1 MPQEPEVLRLLQAY
15 QTIWFSHFPM
25 LSRRAEWHI
34 AHHLCMRGR
43 NGSPVGELYGL
54 AKQIFLLD
62 DATVKER
69 LLSINQLGLCELD
82 PPGQIYARTI
92 ATPTRSLLEKFDA
105 HLQAFALA
113 LSETARSF
121 RMTTAVPRPDEL
133 SPQYRA
139 MLLQPLGVYAEQWGL
154 AVDRVFESG
163 RLSPARRMD
172 AKRHLISSSHWNL
185 LHSAVRWHYEATGS
199 TAAKGGILA
208 DRLAAQLLQLT
219 GQTLQTT
226 RDHIAYLLEV
236 GLFQRMPGKA
246 LHVAVSNTAIKEIDQ
261 ALCRTAECLPPIL
274 EALFGRG
281 TPAVANRGVPIG
293 EDVTGLTV
301 TMRRVPAEDVV
312 PETPHVLEVIAPPGN
327 ERRIQVHPPL
337 TIGRTAP
344 SDLVLN
350 GADISRIHCRIVTDG
365 SGVAVSDLKSTNG
378 TFVNDRRI
386 AATAPLKP
394 GDRLQIGSYVL
405 VYQQQD
411 PNPPP
416 EGVEGTT
423 HTRYRGLQAGR

>member
-1 MPQEPEVLRLLQAY
+1 MPQEAEVLRLLQAY
-15 QTIWFSHFPM
+15 QDIWFSHFPT

-43 NGSPVGELYGL
+43 GGAPVGELYGL

-69 LLSINQLGLCELD
+69 LLSINQSGLCDLD
-82 PPGQIYARTI
+82 PAGQIYARTI
-92 ATPTRSLLEKFDA
+92 ATPTRSLLDKFDA
-105 HLQAFALA
+105 HLRAFALP
-113 LSETARSF
+113 LSEAARVFGIMQS
-121 RMTTAVPRPDEL
+121 APRPDEL
-133 SPQYRA
+133 SADYRGL
-139 MLLQPLGVYAEQWGL
+139 LLQPLDVYAEQWGL

-185 LHSAVRWHYEATGS
+185 LHSAVRWHYDTQGS
-199 TAAKGGILA
+199 PAGKGGILA

-246 LHVAVSNTAIKEIDQ
+246 LHVAISGPAIAQIHL
-261 ALCRTAECLPPIL
+261 ALARTAERLPAIL
-274 EALFGRG
+274 DALFGRG
-281 TPAVANRGVPIG
+281 TPAAGFPADDDISK
-293 EDVTGLTV
+293 LTV
-301 TMRRVPAEDVV
+301 TMRRDPGEAVMAETV
-312 PETPHVLEVIAPPGN
+312 HVLDIVAPLGS
-327 ERRIQVHPPL
+327 ERRIPVHPPV

-350 GADISRIHCRIVTDG
+350 GGDISRAHCRIVADG
-365 SGVAVSDLKSTNG
+365 LGVAVSDLKSTNG
-378 TFVNDRRI
+378 TFLNDQRI
-386 AATAPLKP
+386 AATTPLKA
-394 GDRLQIGSYVL
+394 GDRLRVGSYVL
-405 VYQQQD
+405 VYQAQGSATT
-411 PNPPP
+411 PA
-416 EGVEGTT
+416 GVEGTT
-423 HTRYRGLQAGR
+423 YSRTRGLHAER

>member
-1 MPQEPEVLRLLQAY
+1 MPQEPEILRLLQAY

-34 AHHLCMRGR
+34 VHHLCMRGR

-69 LLSINQLGLCELD
+69 LLSINQVGLCELD

-92 ATPTRSLLEKFDA
+92 ATPTRGLLEKFDA
-105 HLQAFALA
+105 HLQAFALT

-121 RMTTAVPRPDEL
+121 RMAPATPRQGEL

-139 MLLQPLGVYAEQWGL
+139 LLLQPLDVYAEQWGL

-185 LHSAVRWHYEATGS
+185 LHSAVRWHYETLGLA
-199 TAAKGGILA
+199 AAKSGILA

-261 ALCRTAECLPPIL
+261 ALSHTAERLPPVL
-274 EALFGRG
+274 EALFGRA
-281 TPAVANRGVPIG
+281 TPVLVRREGPIG
-293 EDVTGLTV
+293 NDLTDLTV
-301 TMRRVPAEDVV
+301 TMRRVPAADVM
-312 PETPHVLEVIAPPGN
+312 PETRHVLEVVAPTGS
-327 ERRIQVHPPL
+327 ERRIPVHLPL

-350 GADISRIHCRIVTDG
+350 GGDISRTHCRIVADG
-365 SGVAVSDLKSTNG
+365 GGVALSDLNSTNG
-378 TFVNDRRI
+378 TFLNGQRI

-394 GDRLQIGSYVL
+394 GDRLEVGSYVL
-405 VYQQQD
+405 VYAQQD
-411 PNPPP
+411 LNPPP
-416 EGVEGTT
+416 GGTEGTT
-423 HTRYRGLQAGR
+423 HTRHRGP